1 MIILSQSIATL
12 DWATGPPLIQIKE
25 RSCRT
30 TSESLVHVLAAF
42 VLALPV
48 GWNRTRAEQGAG
60 IHIFPLVAVAN
71 CGFVQTGI
79 SVLGTGVVN
88 QANTGQGVI
97 TVGFVGAG
105 AIIKEGASATG
116 NAMAASVWTVGI
128 IGAAVR

>member
-25 RSCRT
+25 RSCRI

-79 SVLGTGVVN
+79 SVLGAGVVN
-88 QANTGQGVI
+88 QANPGQGVI
-97 TVGFVGAG
+97 TAGFVGA
-105 AIIKEGASATG
+105 ARSSRKALQPPATLRRQASG
-116 NAMAASVWTVGI
+116 PSGL
-128 IGAAVR
+128 